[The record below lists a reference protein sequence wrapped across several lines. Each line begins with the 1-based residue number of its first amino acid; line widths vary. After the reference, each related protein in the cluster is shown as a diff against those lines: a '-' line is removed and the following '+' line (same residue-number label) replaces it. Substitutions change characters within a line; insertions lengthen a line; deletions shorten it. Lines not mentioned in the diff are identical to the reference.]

1 MRDVIDRGGIL
12 AILSDR
18 SGIGE
23 RTALVN
29 FLGESTYFP
38 TGAYYLASIL
48 DCPVYCFFGMRV
60 DNYLYDIY
68 AIKLAENIKLDRGK
82 RGEQAKAYAQQY
94 ANLLAE
100 KAKKYP
106 YNWFN
111 FYEFWRSEDSK
122 TV

>member
-1 MRDVIDRGGIL
+1 
-12 AILSDR
+12 
-18 SGIGE
+18 
-23 RTALVN
+23 
-29 FLGESTYFP
+29 
-38 TGAYYLASIL
+38 
-48 DCPVYCFFGMRV
+48 MRV